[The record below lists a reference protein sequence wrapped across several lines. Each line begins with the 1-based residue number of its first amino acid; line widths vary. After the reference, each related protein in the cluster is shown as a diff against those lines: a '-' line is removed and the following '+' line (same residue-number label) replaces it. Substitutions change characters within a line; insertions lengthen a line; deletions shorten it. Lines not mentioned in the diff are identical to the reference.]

1 MGVYSRTITNRGICT
16 TRGSHSVI
24 IKDLFCEEFPMGVYS
39 RTITNTYLRISK
51 TDGQRHFA
59 CYKTETTQLRGGSCR
74 DRRKGIGDTWRKTG

>member
-39 RTITNTYLRISK
+39 RTITNRGICSTRGS
-51 TDGQRHFA
+51 GGM
-59 CYKTETTQLRGGSCR
+59 LRGAIR
-74 DRRKGIGDTWRKTG
+74 T